1 MWMIRSGQKGFIKY
15 EVVIA
20 TFFVAV
26 MTACMVVVMAKKLQG
41 AKVAACNRNVQM
53 ITREL
58 NVWYAE
64 KGTYPSTPQEMDR
77 FMNEFFPEGLVCPV
91 TGSRHSYTIDLTTHE
106 VRCNHRKKKS
116 PLLYAER
123 Y

>member
-26 MTACMVVVMAKKLQG
+26 MTACMVVGMAKKLQG

-106 VRCNHRKKKS
+106 VQCNHRKKKS
-116 PLLYAER
+116 PK
-123 Y
+123 